1 VSTPRGCLTLAVTH
15 PLPAEGLR
23 CSIYVRKSNE
33 DDASEELRSV
43 ARQVE
48 RSREYAAR
56 KGWMVDKNLI
66 FVDDGISGAEFK
78 RRPGLVRLLS
88 AAEASACDVLIMSE
102 PSRLGSEQAETN
114 LLLKRLT
121 DAGVQVWYYLGD
133 RRAQLDNAVGKF
145 IEAVHAFGSEL
156 ERE

>member
-1 VSTPRGCLTLAVTH
+1 
-15 PLPAEGLR
+15 
-23 CSIYVRKSNE
+23 
-33 DDASEELRSV
+33 
-43 ARQVE
+43 
-48 RSREYAAR
+48 
-56 KGWMVDKNLI
+56 
-66 FVDDGISGAEFK
+66 
-78 RRPGLVRLLS
+78 
-88 AAEASACDVLIMSE
+88 MSE